1 MSVTVSD
8 ILKLPSLRNAEVIAG
23 KRGLSRIVSSISVL
37 EAVDPSLLVDGLF
50 RQGEF
55 FGSEIVITGFL
66 NCTEDVEKQYANI
79 KRLAEG
85 GEVGL
90 ILFYV
95 GVYMPRVDKRLIDL
109 ANDLDFVLIQMPPY
123 RNLRYG
129 EVISDVMEYI
139 FNDRSKNE
147 FIASDILARVSR
159 LPEHQRTISTVL
171 RMISDDIMSSVI
183 LTDNSHNTLNIAP
196 WPQSV
201 EKELLSCLPRLYRSP
216 EDTSI
221 LESFMPGCS
230 VYSLPVIPDSDSPM
244 RLYIIKGGGPLSR
257 ILRSQAADIVR
268 ICVNIWGKGHGAV
281 AVRELI
287 RSIIQ
292 DDPLKMHRLAD
303 IFHIDIS
310 QIHEMWVVSGDEH
323 TAELLREQS
332 RVFCGYLK
340 SCSDIVFSDVYE
352 GKLLIFSSTP
362 YSEREALQQ
371 VESFLTEISS
381 LGLSA
386 TLSRFSDLQNTTEV
400 REAFLKNNQYL
411 EDARR
416 IFPTRRWFSGGD
428 IRFAGECRDLIARG
442 EDFIA
447 PYTLILNRLAA
458 ATEDWDA
465 VATAGAYMLDT
476 GCSITQ
482 TAALL
487 HVHKNTVKYR
497 LSVIDN
503 RLGYNHNKM
512 PDNIRLYYAIAL
524 HRLLN

>member
-1 MSVTVSD
+1 MWECTCPVWT
-8 ILKLPSLRNAEVIAG
+8 N
-23 KRGLSRIVSSISVL
+23 VSSTWPMTLTLS
-37 EAVDPSLLVDGLF
+37 LF
-50 RQGEF
+50 R
-55 FGSEIVITGFL
+55 L
-66 NCTEDVEKQYANI
+66 
-79 KRLAEG
+79 
-85 GEVGL
+85 
-90 ILFYV
+90 
-95 GVYMPRVDKRLIDL
+95 
-109 ANDLDFVLIQMPPY
+109 PPY

-352 GKLLIFSSTP
+352 DKLLIFSSTP
-362 YSEREALQQ
+362 YSERGSPAAGGKLPHRD
-371 VESFLTEISS
+371 F
-381 LGLSA
+381 
-386 TLSRFSDLQNTTEV
+386 
-400 REAFLKNNQYL
+400 
-411 EDARR
+411 
-416 IFPTRRWFSGGD
+416 FSGTFRHAVK
-428 IRFAGECRDLIARG
+428 IQRPAEYNRG
-442 EDFIA
+442 PRSLPEKQ
-447 PYTLILNRLAA
+447 PVSR
-458 ATEDWDA
+458 
-465 VATAGAYMLDT
+465 GR
-476 GCSITQ
+476 Q
-482 TAALL
+482 
-487 HVHKNTVKYR
+487 KNISHSPVVQR
-497 LSVIDN
+497 
-503 RLGYNHNKM
+503 R
-512 PDNIRLYYAIAL
+512 
-524 HRLLN
+524 